1 MHRRIPAVLGAAAVA
16 IAVSGCLYSH
26 SISAPTAT
34 LSTTVTPSAAAAP
47 TTAPLP
53 PPEALTEV
61 LYRLADP
68 ALPGLAKLHLV
79 EGSRPD
85 DAPVFDKFAGA
96 LLNGGFAPPTFTVRD
111 IAWSDRDPS
120 DVTATVNVTGPDPA
134 VSAFTFPMEFKPHEG
149 GWQLSQQ
156 TAAELL
162 AFGASHPSPAPSPT
176 P

>member
-1 MHRRIPAVLGAAAVA
+1 MRPLTAAVVSA
-16 IAVSGCLYSH
+16 AVVALGVSGCLH
-26 SISAPTAT
+26 SQSPSAPPAAPSTITAT
-34 LSTTVTPSAAAAP
+34 PTSVAAP
-47 TTAPLP
+47 NTAPLP

-79 EGSRPD
+79 EGSGPD
-85 DAPVFDKFAGA
+85 DAPVFDKFANA
-96 LLNGGFAPPTFTVRD
+96 LLNGGFAPPTFNASD
-111 IAWSDRDPS
+111 IAWSDRDPA

-134 VSAFTFPMEFKPHEG
+134 VTGFTFPMEFKPHEG

-156 TAAELL
+156 TAATLL
-162 AFGASHPSPAPSPT
+162 AFGTSHPSPSPT

>member
-1 MHRRIPAVLGAAAVA
+1 MHRCLPAAVTA
-16 IAVSGCLYSH
+16 AVVALTGSGCLHSH
-26 SISAPTAT
+26 STPAPQ
-34 LSTTVTPSAAAAP
+34 AAP
-47 TTAPLP
+47 ATTSPTRTSLAAPPTAPLP

-96 LLNGGFAPPTFTVRD
+96 LLANGFAPPTFNVTDV
-111 IAWSDRDPS
+111 AWSDRDPA
-120 DVTATVNVTGPDPA
+120 DVTATVKVTGPNPA
-134 VSAFTFPMEFKPHEG
+134 VAGFAFPMEFKPHEG
-149 GWQLSQQ
+149 GWQLSAQ
-156 TAAELL
+156 TAAMLL
-162 AFGASHPSPAPSPT
+162 AFGTAHPSPSPT

>member
-1 MHRRIPAVLGAAAVA
+1 MHRRIPAIVSAAAVA
-16 IAVSGCLYSH
+16 LGVSGCLH
-26 SISAPTAT
+26 SQSRPAPTAA
-34 LSTTVTPSAAAAP
+34 LSTTVTPSSAAAP
-47 TTAPLP
+47 TRAPLP

-96 LLNGGFAPPTFTVRD
+96 LLNGGFAPPTFNASD

-120 DVTATVNVTGPDPA
+120 DVTATVNVTGPDRA
-134 VSAFTFPMEFKPHEG
+134 ATGFTFPMEFKPHEG

-156 TAAELL
+156 TAAMLL
-162 AFGASHPSPAPSPT
+162 AFDTSRPSPSPSPT